1 MGRVA
6 GKRLRVAVLGHAV
19 WGGIWGHSLELAMQL
34 SKHLDVVYIEPVTHR
49 SHRSP
54 GFVRTHDSKPPA
66 NLTIIGRDL
75 ATPLGLRYGLLLE
88 LMNLRALMRIEHD
101 VVVSYYYFG
110 MLLSTLFS
118 RVCRRR
124 LFFLYVDDYTVFNS
138 WVAQFATKVF
148 MPILSRFANGNIV
161 TAQKLA
167 DDIRRFTRKVE
178 HIPNGVDLSTFRSVH
193 KPPKKQRLSRNFT
206 VGFVGSFTKKIDFQL
221 VLDAARELKN
231 IDFVLVGSGEQY
243 ETVQVRSQQMENV
256 ILAGMLSHEETAK
269 RIAQMDVC
277 LIPYRRNRQT
287 DRISPVKLFEY
298 WAMGKPVIS
307 TRCYE
312 IERLGKDAVLFANNA
327 KDLITWVKKLKDEE
341 RLREQ
346 LIKKGLEEVVKYDWN
361 QLGQEF
367 LARLADAEA

>member
-1 MGRVA
+1 
-6 GKRLRVAVLGHAV
+6 
-19 WGGIWGHSLELAMQL
+19 
-34 SKHLDVVYIEPVTHR
+34 
-49 SHRSP
+49 
-54 GFVRTHDSKPPA
+54 
-66 NLTIIGRDL
+66 
-75 ATPLGLRYGLLLE
+75 
-88 LMNLRALMRIEHD
+88 MNLQALMRIEHD

-110 MLLSTLFS
+110 MLLSRLFS

-167 DDIRRFTRKVE
+167 DDIRRFARKVE

-221 VLDAARELKN
+221 VLDAARELKD

-312 IERLGKDAVLFANNA
+312 IERLGKDAVFFANNA
-327 KDLITWVKKLKDEE
+327 KELVTLVKKLKDEE